1 MLLAGADRAGADAAG
16 SGRPYTVSVGV
27 AVLQDPGTSAEG
39 LLDAADG
46 ALYRAKRAGRD
57 TVRTA

>member
-1 MLLAGADRAGADAAG
+1 M
-16 SGRPYTVSVGV
+16 GV

-57 TVRTA
+57 TVHTA